1 MYIISICIRDT
12 NVSMISLKNSK
23 WHRLIVKQSYK
34 LFIKLPITSF
44 PIDLLTSGLVRTDLL
59 TCTTFYERKN
69 SPLNHVYNLI
79 SNIFIHRFKE

>member
-1 MYIISICIRDT
+1 MHAVRTRISKTEISQVVEHDLLSQMYIISICIRDT

-44 PIDLLTSGLVRTDLL
+44 R
-59 TCTTFYERKN
+59 
-69 SPLNHVYNLI
+69 LI
-79 SNIFIHRFKE
+79 Y

>member
-1 MYIISICIRDT
+1 MHGVRTRISKTEIPQVVEHDLLSQMYIISICIRDT

-44 PIDLLTSGLVRTDLL
+44 R
-59 TCTTFYERKN
+59 
-69 SPLNHVYNLI
+69 LI
-79 SNIFIHRFKE
+79 Y